1 MTKLDFKNKSDE
13 ELLVLI
19 QKDQLEAYEI
29 FFDRHKMAVYRYAF
43 KKGLTPPLA
52 EEALQIIF
60 EKIFEKR
67 GLYLSHYKAAQW
79 LYIIAKSEIKDL
91 RNREKTQD
99 LRKNDLLKSQT
110 EGSTPFKEQVPP
122 TEEQDF
128 WSLTDELWKDLSEE
142 DRRLLKM
149 RFVEDLSFEEI
160 SRQLKLSN
168 ETLRKRLS
176 RLFQKVKK
184 GDLP

>member
-1 MTKLDFKNKSDE
+1 MTKIDLKNKSDE

-19 QKDQLEAYEI
+19 QKDQLKAYEL
-29 FFDRHKMAVYRYAF
+29 FFDRHKLAVYRYAL

-67 GLYLSHYKAAQW
+67 DAYRDHYKAAQW

-110 EGSTPFKEQVPP
+110 ETSIPYSDQVPP

-142 DRRLLKM
+142 DKAILKL
-149 RFVEDLSFEEI
+149 RFIEDLSFDEI
-160 SRQLKLSN
+160 SAQLKLSN
-168 ETLRKRLS
+168 ESLRKRLS
-176 RLFQKVKK
+176 RLFKKVKK